1 MLLALIEGIKPRGA
15 RCTAAK
21 IQVGVATDAILG
33 DGAAERVV
41 EMAAAV
47 MAEAVMEAA
56 TGVAVK
62 EVAVR
67 GAEKVVARVVEATA
81 EAV

>member
-1 MLLALIEGIKPRGA
+1 
-15 RCTAAK
+15 
-21 IQVGVATDAILG
+21 
-33 DGAAERVV
+33 VV

>member
-1 MLLALIEGIKPRGA
+1 
-15 RCTAAK
+15 
-21 IQVGVATDAILG
+21 
-33 DGAAERVV
+33 
-41 EMAAAV
+41 MAAAV

-67 GAEKVVARVVEATA
+67 GAEKGVARGVEATA